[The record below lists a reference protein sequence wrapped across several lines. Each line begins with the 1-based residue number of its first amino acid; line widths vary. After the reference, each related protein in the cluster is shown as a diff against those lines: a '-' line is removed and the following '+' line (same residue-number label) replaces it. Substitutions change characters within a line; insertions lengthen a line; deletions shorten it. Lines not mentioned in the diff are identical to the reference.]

1 MQAKKRVG
9 RLIYPLDGDESV
21 VADALE
27 SRNAIVMEGAIHM
40 LDEERLVPEGYKP
53 RMIESRLDALMRAF
67 GCVEI
72 NGPKWCGKTWT
83 AMTRAASM
91 TQLDDPQEREAAEMD
106 PSIALAGKNPHL
118 VDEWQ
123 EVPEVWDAVR
133 RQVDATGNRRGQL
146 LLTGSTVLP
155 KEKRQSIRHSGAG
168 RIARLSMAPMALCES
183 GESSGSVS
191 LKELF
196 EGKPICPVRAD
207 TSLVD
212 VARWCCRGGWPANL
226 GLPDEVAIETANQYI
241 GAVLDINVLE
251 DGRSPDTALSLMRAL
266 AVNESQAV
274 TYKTLSKDMAAGAAA
289 PGTDTI
295 AAYLEL
301 FDRMHLTQGL
311 NGWEPP
317 MRSKARVRVKP
328 KRYFCDPSLP
338 AALLGATPERLLQD
352 MQTLG
357 LLFENL
363 VVRDLRT
370 FLSTYPG
377 LGNELRYYRDDN
389 GLEVDAIAEHAG
401 RWAGIEIKLSDT
413 KADEAAE
420 SLRRLSRKVAS
431 NAAQK
436 NGEPAFL
443 AVVVGR
449 GKLAY
454 TRDDGVHVIPAA
466 VLGP

>member
-1 MQAKKRVG
+1 
-9 RLIYPLDGDESV
+9 
-21 VADALE
+21 
-27 SRNAIVMEGAIHM
+27 
-40 LDEERLVPEGYKP
+40 
-53 RMIESRLDALMRAF
+53 MIEGRLDALLRAF

-91 TQLDDPQEREAAEMD
+91 AQLDDPAEHRAAEMD
-106 PSIALAGKNPHL
+106 PSLALTGKTPHL

-133 RQVDATGNRRGQL
+133 RQVDATGNKRGQF
-146 LLTGSTVLP
+146 LLTGSTTLA
-155 KEKRQSIRHSGAG
+155 KEKRSSIRHSGAS
-168 RIARLSMAPMALCES
+168 RIARLTMAPMALCES
-183 GESSGSVS
+183 GESTASVS

-196 EGKPICPVRAD
+196 EGKPVQPVRAD
-207 TSLVD
+207 TTMAD
-212 VARWCCRGGWPANL
+212 VIRWCCRGGWPANL

-241 GAVLDINVLE
+241 ASVLDINVLE
-251 DGRSPDTALSLMRAL
+251 DGRSPDLAFSLMRAL

-274 TYKTLSKDMAAGAAA
+274 TYKTLMKDMNAGDAA
-289 PGTDTI
+289 PRSDTI
-295 AAYLEL
+295 ASYLEL
-301 FDRMHLTQGL
+301 FDRMHLTQEL
-311 NGWEPP
+311 YGWEPP
-317 MRSKARVRVKP
+317 MRSKARVRLKP

-338 AALLGATPERLLQD
+338 AALLGATPDALLQD

-363 VVRDLRT
+363 VMRDLKA
-370 FLSTYPG
+370 FLSTYAG
-377 LGNELRYYRDDN
+377 LGNELHYYRDEH
-389 GLEVDAIAEHAG
+389 GLEVDAIVEHAG
-401 RWAGIEIKLSDT
+401 RWGGIEIKLSDT

-420 SLRRLSRKVAS
+420 SLTRLRRKVTS

-436 NGEPAFL
+436 NSEPAFL

-449 GKLAY
+449 GKLSY
-454 TRDDGVHVIPAA
+454 TRDDGIHVIPAA